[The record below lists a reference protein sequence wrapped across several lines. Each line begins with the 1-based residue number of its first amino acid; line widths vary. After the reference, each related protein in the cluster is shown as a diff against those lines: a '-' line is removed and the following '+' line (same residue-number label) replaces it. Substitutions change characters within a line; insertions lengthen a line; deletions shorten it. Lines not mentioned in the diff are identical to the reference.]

1 MSGLADSVN
10 GFLGLEDFVMIDF
23 LQEVSG
29 EQLVKILIPFSF
41 IGSLLIFAGAVLFL
55 SIELVR
61 SKNGPVSDVD
71 PWKGHT
77 LEWAEDIVTVESE
90 RPLLDE
96 LEKAET

>member
-1 MSGLADSVN
+1 MYKR
-10 GFLGLEDFVMIDF
+10 
-23 LQEVSG
+23 Q
-29 EQLVKILIPFSF
+29 
-41 IGSLLIFAGAVLFL
+41 VLFL